1 MKIIGIDGK
10 RNICGEKLRKF
21 RMEKGLSQESL
32 AAKIQLRGLDLTQK
46 TISRIETGKRLITDY
61 ELKYLADALGVPVR
75 ELLDGGEKRD
85 KREIKP

>member
-1 MKIIGIDGK
+1 MKMIGIDGR
-10 RNICGEKLRKF
+10 RNICGAKLKGFRRK
-21 RMEKGLSQESL
+21 KGISQENL
-32 AAKIQLRGLDLTQK
+32 AAKVQLRGLDLTQK

-75 ELLDGGEKRD
+75 ELLDGGEKRE

>member
-10 RNICGEKLRKF
+10 RNICGEKLRNF

-46 TISRIETGKRLITDY
+46 TISRIETGQRLITDY
-61 ELKYLADALGVPVR
+61 ELKYLADALGISVR
-75 ELLDGGEKRD
+75 DLL
-85 KREIKP
+85 P